1 MPEMHAAAVQQL
13 QELLKHN
20 VTLREAWIQ
29 TAAAQGARSRDEL
42 LSRFLWSDMNESS
55 DGCLPHNWEVR
66 GARRGKAR
74 SMPTSRYKHAAVVR
88 QPRTRGH
95 SAVRV

>member
-1 MPEMHAAAVQQL
+1 MPEMQAAVVLPL
-13 QELLKHN
+13 QELLKQS

-42 LSRFLWSDMNESS
+42 LSQFLWSDMKESS

-74 SMPTSRYKHAAVVR
+74 SMPTSGYKHAAVLR
-88 QPRTRGH
+88 PPRSH
-95 SAVRV
+95 IHPSERV